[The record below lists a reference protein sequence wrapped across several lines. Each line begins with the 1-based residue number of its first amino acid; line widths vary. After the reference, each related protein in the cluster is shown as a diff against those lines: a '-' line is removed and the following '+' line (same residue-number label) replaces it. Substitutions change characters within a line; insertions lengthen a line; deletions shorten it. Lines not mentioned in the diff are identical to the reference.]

1 MRKFL
6 VRRFFSSIIALIG
19 VTVIVFVLSRQVGD
33 PVALLVS
40 DGGYGLSDEA
50 WQAQRAKLNLD
61 KPIPIQYILWLADV
75 LQGDLGHDLSDGY
88 PVAEKIKEKIPNT
101 FRLAAVAW
109 IVATLVGIPL
119 GVLSAVKRG
128 SIIDYL
134 ARSFAVLGITL
145 PAFYVAIM
153 GILIFAVKLGW
164 VPVAGPGEGFA
175 WKNYVLPVATLS
187 WGAAAGYTRLTRSA
201 MLEVLD
207 SEFVR
212 LARLKGVSNRMVIW
226 KHALRNSLIVPFT
239 VSALLL
245 AGFITGTVIVEV
257 VFAWPGLGRL
267 AVEAVTNN
275 NLNLVVGTTLMFGL
289 IFIIVNFLVDIGYVF
304 IDPRI
309 RLQ

>member
-88 PVAEKIKEKIPNT
+88 PVAKKIKEKIPNT

-164 VPVAGPGEGFA
+164 VPVAGSGEGFA
-175 WKNYVLPVATLS
+175 WRNYVLPVATLS

-212 LARLKGVSNRMVIW
+212 LARLKGVSNQMVIW

>member
-6 VRRFFSSIIALIG
+6 IRRFFSSIIALIG
-19 VTVIVFVLSRQVGD
+19 VTIIVFVLSRQVGD

-61 KPIPIQYILWLADV
+61 KPVPIQYLLWLGDV

-88 PVAEKIKEKIPNT
+88 PVTKKIQEKIPNT

-109 IVATLVGIPL
+109 VVATFVGIPL

-164 VPVAGPGEGFA
+164 VPVAGSGEGFA

>member
-6 VRRFFSSIIALIG
+6 IRRFFSSIVALLG
-19 VTVIVFVLSRQVGD
+19 VTIIVFVLSRQVGD

-50 WQAQRAKLNLD
+50 WAAQRAKLNLD
-61 KPIPIQYILWLADV
+61 KPIPIQYTLWLADV
-75 LQGDLGHDLSDGY
+75 LKGDLGHDLSDGY
-88 PVAEKIKEKIPNT
+88 PVTRKIGEKIPNT
-101 FRLAAVAW
+101 LRLAIVSW
-109 IVATLVGIPL
+109 IVATCVGIPL
-119 GVLSAVKRG
+119 GVISAVKRG
-128 SIIDYL
+128 TFIDYL

-153 GILIFAVKLGW
+153 GILIFAVKFAW
-164 VPVAGPGEGFA
+164 VPVAGTGEGFA
-175 WKNYVLPVATLS
+175 WKHYVLPVMTLS

-207 SEFVR
+207 SEYVR
-212 LARLKGVSNRMVIW
+212 LARAKGVSYRGVIW

-275 NLNLVVGTTLMFGL
+275 NLNLVVGTTLMFAFVFVL
-289 IFIIVNFLVDIGYVF
+289 INFLVDIGYVF

-309 RLQ
+309 RLN

>member
-164 VPVAGPGEGFA
+164 VPVAGSGEGFA
-175 WKNYVLPVATLS
+175 WRNYVLPVATLS

>member
-88 PVAEKIKEKIPNT
+88 PVTKKIQEKIPNT

-109 IVATLVGIPL
+109 IVATVVGIPL

-128 SIIDYL
+128 SILDYL

-257 VFAWPGLGRL
+257 VFAWPGIGRL

-289 IFIIVNFLVDIGYVF
+289 IFIIINFLVDIGYVF

>member
-88 PVAEKIKEKIPNT
+88 PVVEKIKEKIPNT

-164 VPVAGPGEGFA
+164 VPVAGSGEGFA
-175 WKNYVLPVATLS
+175 WRNYVLPVATLS